1 MNENNKKWAGVA
13 TWDLNTQINVDSMDR
28 RQMYLLYS
36 IPEKIQLKLFCQVGG
51 IKKIGN
57 PLK

>member
-1 MNENNKKWAGVA
+1 MNENSKKWAQVA
-13 TWDLNTQINVDSMDR
+13 TWGLNTGINVDSMDK
-28 RQMYLLYS
+28 RQMYLLYP
-36 IPEKIQLKLFCQVGG
+36 IPIKMQLKLFCQVGG